1 MAAALLESASQAI
14 ISTDRAGRI
23 VLANHQAEE
32 LFGYSREELIGSS
45 MEMLLPEARRGA
57 HAQMRAGYL
66 RRPSGRPMGSGMELS
81 ARRKDGGEFPVE
93 VGLSHIETAEG
104 VFAIAFVTDISRRK
118 QLEQQL
124 QHAQKMEAVGCLA
137 GGVAHDFNNM
147 LTVIT
152 GYGTMVLEELQDQ
165 NPLRSYVEEILSATN
180 RAAELTS
187 QLLAFSR
194 QQPIRPQV
202 INVNALIAKTE
213 KMLRR
218 LIREDVVLEFILQ
231 DGLGRVKADPAQ
243 VEQAIVNLV
252 VNARDAMPEGGRITI
267 ETANVCLDECYA
279 RTHMGVQPGEFVM
292 IAVSDSG
299 EGMGEDVLRRVFEP
313 FFTTKEQGKGTGLGL
328 ATVYGMVKQNGGDIW
343 VYSEPGKGTTFKLY
357 LPNVDEPATA
367 LPSALA
373 QPAPRGCE
381 TILVVEDEPSVR
393 SITVKM
399 LQQLGYVTLATANGA
414 EALEMSRTYRG
425 TIALLL
431 TDVVM
436 PNMNGRQ
443 LAAKLAGARPDMK
456 VLYLSGYTG
465 NVVLQHGIVDSSV
478 SFLPKPFSR
487 DILAKTVRDVL
498 EIK

>member
-14 ISTDRAGRI
+14 ISTDRTGRI
-23 VLANHQAEE
+23 VLVNHQAEE
-32 LFGYSREELIGSS
+32 LFGYSREELLGSS
-45 MEMLLPEARRGA
+45 IEMLLPEAKRGA

-66 RRPSGRPMGSGMELS
+66 RRPGVRPMGSGMELS
-81 ARRKDGGEFPVE
+81 ARRKDGSEFPVE

-104 VFAIAFVTDISRRK
+104 MFAIAFVSDISRRK

-124 QHAQKMEAVGCLA
+124 QHARKMEAVGRLA

-152 GYGTMVLEELQDQ
+152 GYGTMVLEGLPDQD
-165 NPLRSYVEEILSATN
+165 PLRSHVEEILSATN
-180 RAAELTS
+180 RAAALTS

-194 QQPIRPQV
+194 QQPMRPQV
-202 INVNALIAKTE
+202 INLNALIANTE

-218 LIREDVVLEFILQ
+218 LIREDIVLELILQ
-231 DGLGRVKADPAQ
+231 DGLGSVKADLAQ

-252 VNARDAMPEGGRITI
+252 VNSRDAMPAGGRITV

-279 RTHMGVQPGEFVM
+279 RTHIGVQPGEFVM
-292 IAVSDSG
+292 IAVSDTG
-299 EGMGEDVLRRVFEP
+299 EGMDEDVLRRVFEP

-357 LPNVDEPATA
+357 LPNVDEPVAAPPTV
-367 LPSALA
+367 PA

-399 LQQLGYVTLATANGA
+399 LQQLGYVTLATASGA
-414 EALEMSRTYRG
+414 EAVEMSRTYRG

-443 LAAKLAGARPDMK
+443 LAGELAGARPDMK

-478 SFLPKPFSR
+478 AFLAKPFSR
-487 DILAKTVRDVL
+487 DTLAKTVRDVL
-498 EIK
+498 ESK

>member
-1 MAAALLESASQAI
+1 MAAAFLEAASQAI

-32 LFGYSREELIGSS
+32 LFGYSREELLDSS
-45 MEMLLPEARRGA
+45 IEMLLPEASRGA

-66 RRPSGRPMGSGMELS
+66 RRPGVRPMGSGTELS
-81 ARRKDGGEFPVE
+81 ARRKDGSEFAVE

-118 QLEQQL
+118 HLEQQL
-124 QHAQKMEAVGCLA
+124 QQAQKMEAVGRLA

-165 NPLRSYVEEILSATN
+165 DPLRSHVHEILSATN
-180 RAAELTS
+180 RAAALTS

-202 INVNALIAKTE
+202 IDLNALIANTE
-213 KMLRR
+213 KMLRG
-218 LIREDVVLEFILQ
+218 LIREDIVLELILE
-231 DGLGRVKADPAQ
+231 DGLGSVKADLAQ

-252 VNARDAMPEGGRITI
+252 VNSRDAMPAGGRITV

-279 RTHMGVQPGEFVM
+279 RTHMGVRPGEFVM
-292 IAVSDSG
+292 IAVSDTG
-299 EGMGEDVLRRVFEP
+299 EGMDEDVLRRVFEP
-313 FFTTKEQGKGTGLGL
+313 FFTTKKQGKGTGLGL

-357 LPNVDEPATA
+357 LPNVDEPAA
-367 LPSALA
+367 APPPVLA

-393 SITVKM
+393 SITVKI
-399 LQQLGYVTLATANGA
+399 LQQLGYVTLATASGA
-414 EALEMSRTYRG
+414 EALEMSKTYRG

-443 LAAKLAGARPDMK
+443 LARELAGARPDMK

-465 NVVLQHGIVDSSV
+465 NVALQLGIVDSSV
-478 SFLPKPFSR
+478 AFLPKPFRR
-487 DILAKTVRDVL
+487 DALAKAVRDVL
-498 EIK
+498 EVK